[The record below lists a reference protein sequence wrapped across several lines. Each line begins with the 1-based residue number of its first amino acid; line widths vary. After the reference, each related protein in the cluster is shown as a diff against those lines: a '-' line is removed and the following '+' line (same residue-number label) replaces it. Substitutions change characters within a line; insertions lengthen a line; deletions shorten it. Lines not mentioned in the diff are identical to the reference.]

1 MFQTENKSFE
11 TRSFQSP
18 DLLPEEHRTS
28 DRHEPPPR
36 RQKVLSCFFIV
47 LILLI
52 TSCTTIV
59 ARSNSNFFV
68 GVKNGFLVRQ
78 LTHLFSK
85 DTNLL
90 KGEKEDRINFLLMGI
105 GGPGHDGPYLTDTI
119 ILASFKPSTK
129 EASMVSIPRDLIV
142 PTGQGSFMK
151 VNHVY
156 ALNQKKGLEEAFRV
170 TKSVIGDTFGVPVHY
185 MGVVDFQGFIELI
198 DAVDGVTVQIDR
210 SFTDYQFPA
219 GPNSTQKIAFEAGTQ
234 KMNGTTALKFARSR
248 HGTNGEGSDFAR
260 SERQQKIILATKE
273 RVASFNTLLNPL
285 KITTLFG
292 LVNEYTRTDIEP
304 WEIVKLIQMT
314 KDIDANKIY
323 NTVMDDSSGYLASGI
338 SSADGAYILQPVS
351 GNFFQLQSLVQNIF
365 EDTQLKQEAAKIV
378 IQNGTPVP
386 NAASAVAQHLDQAGI
401 KTLTFGN
408 ADKQNYLRTHIY
420 EYTKGEKPRTLA
432 FLQSWFGVG
441 AERNLPVELL
451 PYTVARDLDL
461 KDEKGDY
468 RELDFLIILGE
479 DLKERGSREI
489 IRTLTPE
496 ELTSTTTEA
505 FPTSTDSLFVE
516 TPDE

>member
-1 MFQTENKSFE
+1 M
-11 TRSFQSP
+11 
-18 DLLPEEHRTS
+18 
-28 DRHEPPPR
+28 
-36 RQKVLSCFFIV
+36 LSCFFIV

-59 ARSNSNFFV
+59 ARSNNNFFV

-85 DTNLL
+85 NTNLL

-129 EASMVSIPRDLIV
+129 EASMLSIPRDLIV

-151 VNHVY
+151 VNHIY
-156 ALNQKKGLEEAFRV
+156 ALSQNKGLEEAFRI
-170 TKSVIGDTFGVPVHY
+170 TKTVIGDTFGVPIHY

-198 DAVDGVTVQIDR
+198 DAVDGVTIKVDR

-219 GPNSTQKIAFEAGTQ
+219 GQNSTQKVSFEEGIK
-234 KMNGTTALKFARSR
+234 KMDGTTALKYARSR

-304 WEIVKLIQMT
+304 WEVVKLVQMT
-314 KDIDANKIY
+314 KDVDAKKIY
-323 NTVMDDSSGYLASGI
+323 NTVLDDSSGYLASGI
-338 SSADGAYILQPVS
+338 SSVDGAYILQPVS
-351 GNFFQLQSLVQNIF
+351 GNFFQLQSLVQNVF
-365 EDTQLKQEAAKIV
+365 EDTQLKQEAAQIV
-378 IQNGTPVP
+378 IQNGTTVP
-386 NAASAVAQHLDQAGI
+386 NTAGAVAQYLERAGI
-401 KTLTFGN
+401 KPLSFGN
-408 ADKQNYLRTHIY
+408 ADTQNYLRTHIY
-420 EYTKGEKPRTLA
+420 DYTKGKKPRTLA
-432 FLQSWFGVG
+432 FVQSWFGVG
-441 AERNLPVELL
+441 AERDIPLELL
-451 PYTVARDLDL
+451 PYTVARDLEL

-479 DLKERGSREI
+479 GLEERGSREI

-496 ELTSTTTEA
+496 ELMSTTTEA
-505 FPTSTDSLFVE
+505 FPTTTDSLFVE